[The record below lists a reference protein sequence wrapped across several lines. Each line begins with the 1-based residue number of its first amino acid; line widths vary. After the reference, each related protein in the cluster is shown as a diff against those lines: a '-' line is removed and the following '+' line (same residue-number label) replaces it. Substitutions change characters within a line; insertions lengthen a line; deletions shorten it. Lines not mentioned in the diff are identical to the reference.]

1 MENSFYIG
9 QRVTVD
15 VSYGI
20 EHDCSIT
27 CLDSGYPLYNKA
39 LVKVSG
45 IADPVPIELVS
56 TVKGWVN
63 IRGLYKAAYDGYIG
77 ISFDPEKR
85 AASIV
90 FEHEGELNSDI
101 KSIPAEEQER
111 YITNYKKYLF
121 AWLAA
126 KSRCY
131 SAMIAGPSNFPA
143 RQMEKRN
150 RTEDNRLQDF
160 IKWREKALKAIA
172 SKIRAAAYDAMSE
185 SDKMDARFAQ
195 IEKGL
200 QRSVRIIIAID
211 KGEERGASRALFV
224 SSITGMIKTFAKNG
238 EAALVGRCLEYL
250 AEVNERADLV
260 KPVISKKHSVWQ
272 LLDKAVN
279 NVKKQEERQSMDN
292 NEQVINGVKV
302 VRNYAANRLQLFFDG
317 KPASETITKLKKA
330 AFKWTPSQG
339 CWQRQLTQNAIYAM
353 QQLLK

>member
-1 MENSFYIG
+1 MENNFYIG
-9 QRVTVD
+9 QKVQVD

-20 EHDCSIT
+20 IDECRIIN
-27 CLDSGYPLYNKA
+27 LDSGHPLYSKSM
-39 LVKVSG
+39 VKVSG

-56 TVKGWVN
+56 PLKGWVT
-63 IRGLYKAAYDGYIG
+63 IDGLYKAAREAYMGV
-77 ISFDPEKR
+77 SFDPEKR
-85 AASIV
+85 ADGIV
-90 FEHEGELNSDI
+90 YDYENELNNDL
-101 KSIPAEEQER
+101 KTMPAEEQER
-111 YITNYKKYLF
+111 YIANYKKHLF

-131 SAMIAGPSNFPA
+131 SSMIAGPSNFPA

-150 RTEDNRLQDF
+150 RTENNRLEDF
-160 IKWREKALKAIA
+160 LKWREKALKAIA

-185 SDKMDARFAQ
+185 SDKLDARFAQ

-238 EAALVGRCLEYL
+238 EAALVGRCLEYIT
-250 AEVNERADLV
+250 EVNERPDLV
-260 KPVISKKHSVWQ
+260 KPVISKKHSVWK
-272 LLDKAVN
+272 LLDKAVA
-279 NVKKQEERQSMDN
+279 NVKKQEERQNMDN
-292 NEQVINGVKV
+292 NEEVINGVKV
-302 VRNYAANRLQLFFDG
+302 VRNYTANRLQLFFDG

-339 CWQRQLTQNAIYAM
+339 CWQRQLTQNAVYAM